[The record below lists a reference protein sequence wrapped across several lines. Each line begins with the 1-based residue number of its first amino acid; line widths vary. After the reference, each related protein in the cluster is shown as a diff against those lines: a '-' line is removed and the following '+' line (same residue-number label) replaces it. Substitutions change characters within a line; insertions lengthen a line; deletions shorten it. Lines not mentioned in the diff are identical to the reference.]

1 METRLNRYLAV
12 SFGAHGA
19 VLFLFLVQKIIF
31 PNSPLLFQPTVQVD
45 LVALPNQVKAPE
57 QMVDTSLPVTDQ
69 VPPETAPEPD
79 VPNEPEAMVK
89 ETEKPKNPSKSPEA
103 IKKDANKALEKL
115 KQEIEKQ
122 KLDARQKLIEA
133 EKERIQ
139 SLEQRSRQALRGNQ
153 VNQGTSASGA
163 LEQTINA
170 YGGHVTE
177 ILRSHWALPTWLQS
191 RNLSASVRIYIDQ
204 QGRIMSY
211 KFTQSS
217 GNEAFDN
224 EVKRAVEQSSRL
236 APPPAE
242 MARQLQTN
250 GIEVGFPL

>member
-1 METRLNRYLAV
+1 METRLNRYLAF
-12 SFGAHGA
+12 SFGAHG
-19 VLFLFLVQKIIF
+19 VVLSLFLIQKIVF
-31 PNSPLLFQPTVQVD
+31 PNNPLLFQPTVQVD

-57 QMVDTSLPVTDQ
+57 QMVDTSLPVSDQ
-69 VPPETAPEPD
+69 APEAAPEPD
-79 VPNEPEAMVK
+79 VPNEPNALVK

-103 IKKDANKALEKL
+103 IKKDANRALEKL

-122 KLDARQKLIEA
+122 KVDARQKLIEA
-133 EKERIQ
+133 EKERIK

-170 YGGHVTE
+170 YAGHVTE
-177 ILRSHWALPTWLQS
+177 RLRSNWALPTWLQS
-191 RNLSASVRIYIDQ
+191 GNLSASVRIYIDQ

-211 KFTQSS
+211 AFTQSS

-224 EVKRAVEQSSRL
+224 YVKGAVERSSPL

-250 GIEVGFPL
+250 GIQVGFPL